1 MVVSTRK
8 DNGKKAETDYQ
19 DIVVE
24 IAPKEVQL
32 IWKGQEERE
41 YDGTASNVTASLAPE
56 SLLEGDVCTVTVSGG
71 DAVDAGIHTAKAEA
85 VSNSNYTLPKE
96 AECSYTIT
104 PKPVTLS
111 WSGNEER
118 VYNGEPS
125 KVEAFVSQ
133 ESLVE
138 GDTCEVTVENG
149 AAVDAGTYTAT
160 AVELSNTNYALP
172 SEKENLTCSY
182 TILPKTVDLV
192 WSGKEERVYNGEPS
206 KVEAFVS
213 QESLVEG
220 DTCEVTVENGAAVDA
235 GTYTATAVELSNT
248 NYALPS
254 EKENLTCSYTIL
266 PKTVDLVWSGKE
278 ERVYNGQPSNVTAA
292 VAAGSLVKD
301 DTCKVTV
308 ENGTAVNAGTYTAAA
323 VKLSNTNYVLPSAKD
338 SLTCSYTIL
347 PKTIALVWTGNE
359 ERVYNGQPSNVTAA
373 VEGLVEGDI
382 CEVTV
387 ENGTAVDAGTYT
399 AKAVEL
405 SSTNYVLPEAEEEQ
419 TCSYTITP
427 KTIALVWNGN
437 EERVYN
443 GQPSNVTAAVA
454 AESLIGDD
462 LCEVT
467 VESGNAVNAG
477 NYTAKAAELS
487 NTNYALLKRKKIEA
501 VRM

>member
-192 WSGKEERVYNGEPS
+192 WSGKEERVYNG
-206 KVEAFVS
+206 
-213 QESLVEG
+213 
-220 DTCEVTVENGAAVDA
+220 
-235 GTYTATAVELSNT
+235 
-248 NYALPS
+248 
-254 EKENLTCSYTIL
+254 
-266 PKTVDLVWSGKE
+266 
-278 ERVYNGQPSNVTAA
+278 QPSNVTAA

-359 ERVYNGQPSNVTAA
+359 ERVYNGAA
-373 VEGLVEGDI
+373 VQ
-382 CEVTV
+382 C
-387 ENGTAVDAGTYT
+387 N
-399 AKAVEL
+399 
-405 SSTNYVLPEAEEEQ
+405 
-419 TCSYTITP
+419 CSGRRP
-427 KTIALVWNGN
+427 CG
-437 EERVYN
+437 
-443 GQPSNVTAAVA
+443 G
-454 AESLIGDD
+454 
-462 LCEVT
+462 
-467 VESGNAVNAG
+467 
-477 NYTAKAAELS
+477 
-487 NTNYALLKRKKIEA
+487 
-501 VRM
+501 